1 MLFRSRLDEDVDNV
15 ALSREQADSQL
26 EKRAVDAAA
35 DGVDEAADQLR
46 EKFGYDDTQID
57 EIKA

>member
-1 MLFRSRLDEDVDNV
+1 M
-15 ALSREQADSQL
+15 SREQADSQL
-26 EKRAVDAAA
+26 EKRAINAAA

-46 EKFGYDDTQID
+46 EKFGYDDQQIE